1 MQAAEGNLAM
11 TMLQRLAGATMVAST
26 ILFSGP
32 APAAQFDGITVR
44 LGTFGGKWRD
54 IVAEHVV
61 KAFEK
66 EGGKIEFVLGQPS
79 TNLAKL
85 IAARGRE
92 APFDVLETM
101 DNNLPTL
108 TEGKFLEPLN
118 LDKIPNVRQLD
129 KANYDTNKVMIW
141 ITQEGIVYN
150 KKALADNGIPVP
162 TRYQD
167 LADPTFKG
175 KVALPDIT
183 AGGAMPAIVGMA
195 YESGGSE
202 TNIDPALDLVRKIAP
217 ASFWSSSS
225 NLQTMLVN
233 GDVWAAGAQAG
244 NVQRLRGKADL
255 GMVFPAV
262 NGKHGVL
269 KQGYLVKV
277 KGTKHPEAVEWI
289 INTFLAKSMQVA
301 TFAEGGQ
308 VPVSAEALA
317 DVRQGGTYD
326 FLRLKPEEIAGMY
339 RIDFSKV
346 DEPAYVQKWNRRI
359 SR

>member
-1 MQAAEGNLAM
+1 MK
-11 TMLQRLAGATMVAST
+11 TLQRLAGMAVATAVVLINDPT
-26 ILFSGP
+26 H
-32 APAAQFDGITVR
+32 AAQFDGVTVR
-44 LGTFGGKWRD
+44 FGTFGGKWRD

-61 KAFEK
+61 KAFEA
-66 EGGKIEFVLGQPS
+66 EGGKVEFILGQPS

-92 APFDVLETM
+92 APFDMLETM
-101 DNNLPTL
+101 DNNLPAL
-108 TEGKFLEPLN
+108 TEGKFLDPLN
-118 LDKIPNVRQLD
+118 LGKIPNVRHIA
-129 KANYDTNKVMIW
+129 KADYDDSKVKVW
-141 ITQEGIVYN
+141 VTQEGIVYN
-150 KKALADNGIPVP
+150 RKALSDNGIPVP
-162 TRYQD
+162 TKYED
-167 LADPTFKG
+167 LANPKLKG
-175 KVALPDIT
+175 KVSLPDIT
-183 AGGAMPAIVGMA
+183 AAGAMPAIVGMA
-195 YESGGSE
+195 YEAGGNE

-233 GDVWAAGAQAG
+233 GDVWAAAAQAG
-244 NVQRLRGKADL
+244 NVQRLRDKADL

-262 NGKHGVL
+262 AGKNGVL
-269 KQGYLVKV
+269 KQGYLVKI
-277 KGTKHPEAVEWI
+277 KGTKHAEAVEWI
-289 INTFLAKSMQVA
+289 INAFLAKSMQVA

-317 DVRQGGTYD
+317 QIREGGTYD

-346 DEPAYVQKWNRRI
+346 DEPAYVQRWNWRI